1 MQQLKDVF
9 TGATPRPVTPKY
21 AQVTLA
27 IQSGVSK
34 ALVSGKVEGGAGRRE
49 RSRSSAIHRRGS
61 IERRSATIAPARRRD
76 PSAACAGGGLDAPG
90 LLLLPVARRAGR
102 GLGLSRS

>member
-1 MQQLKDVF
+1 MKRLKDVF

-34 ALVSGKVEGGAGRRE
+34 ALVSGQVKEELAAAG
-49 RSRSSAIHRRGS
+49 SRIDK
-61 IERRSATIAPARRRD
+61 IL
-76 PSAACAGGGLDAPG
+76 AG
-90 LLLLPVARRAGR
+90 
-102 GLGLSRS
+102 

>member
-1 MQQLKDVF
+1 VF

-34 ALVSGKVEGGAGRRE
+34 ALVSGDVQAE
-49 RSRSSAIHRRGS
+49 
-61 IERRSATIAPARRRD
+61 
-76 PSAACAGGGLDAPG
+76 LDAAS
-90 LLLLPVARRAGR
+90 ARIDGIVKA
-102 GLGLSRS
+102 

>member
-1 MQQLKDVF
+1 MQQLKSVF

-34 ALVSGKVEGGAGRRE
+34 ALVSGNIKAE
-49 RSRSSAIHRRGS
+49 
-61 IERRSATIAPARRRD
+61 
-76 PSAACAGGGLDAPG
+76 LDAANEKITTI
-90 LLLLPVARRAGR
+90 VAG
-102 GLGLSRS
+102 